1 MLTQFTYNDYIMKL
15 YKSRTSQKVF
25 SVEISETGF
34 VTLRTPDGRIY
45 NNTGSVIGSMGME
58 IFLSKC
64 FDYNG
69 TIGDYIRQQIALK
82 EKQKVAQFAAEIK
95 RMEVQEKEFAAMIE
109 SHELIPYTHKNV
121 RILMEYLTRTNWGFW
136 ELPKME
142 VGYTA
147 SQYETEN
154 GRTFVNVKF
163 DSGLKVSNAPTTYL
177 HKGYVPLRSL
187 DENLKP

>member
-1 MLTQFTYNDYIMKL
+1 MKL

-45 NNTGSVIGSMGME
+45 NNTGSIIGSMGIE
-58 IFLSKC
+58 RFLSKC
-64 FDYNG
+64 FDYKG
-69 TIGDYIRQQIALK
+69 TIDDYIREQTVLK
-82 EKQKVAQFAAEIK
+82 EKQKAAQYAAEIK
-95 RMEVQEKEFAAMIE
+95 RMEVQEKEFVAMIQSRE
-109 SHELIPYTHKNV
+109 FIPYTREYV
-121 RILMEYLTRTNWGFW
+121 RILMEYLTRTNWGLW

-142 VGYTA
+142 VCYTA
-147 SQYETEN
+147 SQYQTEN

-163 DSGLKVSNAPTTYL
+163 DSGLKVSNAPIRYM

-187 DENLKP
+187 NEKLKL

>member
-1 MLTQFTYNDYIMKL
+1 MKL

-95 RMEVQEKEFAAMIE
+95 RMEVQEKEFAAMLE
-109 SHELIPYTHKNV
+109 SHDLIPFTH
-121 RILMEYLTRTNWGFW
+121 
-136 ELPKME
+136 
-142 VGYTA
+142 
-147 SQYETEN
+147 
-154 GRTFVNVKF
+154 
-163 DSGLKVSNAPTTYL
+163 
-177 HKGYVPLRSL
+177 
-187 DENLKP
+187 

>member
-1 MLTQFTYNDYIMKL
+1 MIKKYLNILFYMFSFIFIYYLLVSGTNYEILPSLLIMVIVFIDIAMYIADE
-15 YKSRTSQKVF
+15 YESSIIT
-25 SVEISETGF
+25 
-34 VTLRTPDGRIY
+34 
-45 NNTGSVIGSMGME
+45 
-58 IFLSKC
+58 
-64 FDYNG
+64 
-69 TIGDYIRQQIALK
+69 
-82 EKQKVAQFAAEIK
+82 EKQKAAQFAAEIK
-95 RMEVQEKEFAAMIE
+95 RMEVQEKEFVAMIQ
-109 SHELIPYTHKNV
+109 SRELIPYTRENV
-121 RILMEYLTRTNWGFW
+121 RILMGYLTRTNWGFW

>member
-1 MLTQFTYNDYIMKL
+1 MKL

-58 IFLSKC
+58 NFLSKC

-69 TIGDYIRQQIALK
+69 TIDDYIREQTAMT
-82 EKQKVAQFAAEIK
+82 EKQKAAQFAAEIK

>member
-1 MLTQFTYNDYIMKL
+1 MKL

-25 SVEISETGF
+25 NVEISETGF
-34 VTLRTPDGRIY
+34 VTLRTPDGRIF
-45 NNTGSVIGSMGME
+45 NNTGSMGIE
-58 IFLSKC
+58 RFLSKC
-64 FDYNG
+64 FDYKG
-69 TIGDYIRQQIALK
+69 TIDDYIREQTVLK
-82 EKQKVAQFAAEIK
+82 EKQKAAQYAAEIK
-95 RMEVQEKEFAAMIE
+95 RMEVQEKEFVAMIQ
-109 SHELIPYTHKNV
+109 SRELIPYTRENV

-163 DSGLKVSNAPTTYL
+163 DSGLKVSNAPATYL

-187 DENLKP
+187 NENLKK

>member
-1 MLTQFTYNDYIMKL
+1 MKL

-154 GRTFVNVKF
+154 GRT
-163 DSGLKVSNAPTTYL
+163 LL
-177 HKGYVPLRSL
+177 M
-187 DENLKP
+187 

>member
-1 MLTQFTYNDYIMKL
+1 
-15 YKSRTSQKVF
+15 
-25 SVEISETGF
+25 
-34 VTLRTPDGRIY
+34 
-45 NNTGSVIGSMGME
+45 
-58 IFLSKC
+58 
-64 FDYNG
+64 
-69 TIGDYIRQQIALK
+69 
-82 EKQKVAQFAAEIK
+82 
-95 RMEVQEKEFAAMIE
+95 MEVQEKEFVAMIQSRE
-109 SHELIPYTHKNV
+109 FIPYTRENV
-121 RILMEYLTRTNWGFW
+121 RILMEYLTRTNWGLW

-187 DENLKP
+187 NENLKP

>member
-1 MLTQFTYNDYIMKL
+1 MKL

-45 NNTGSVIGSMGME
+45 NNTGSIIGSMGIE
-58 IFLSKC
+58 RFLSKC
-64 FDYNG
+64 FDYKG
-69 TIGDYIRQQIALK
+69 TIDDYIREQTVLK
-82 EKQKVAQFAAEIK
+82 EKQKAAEIK
-95 RMEVQEKEFAAMIE
+95 RMEVQEKEFVAMIQSRE
-109 SHELIPYTHKNV
+109 FIPYTRENV
-121 RILMEYLTRTNWGFW
+121 RILMEYLTRTNWGLW

-147 SQYETEN
+147 SQYQTEN

-187 DENLKP
+187 NENLKK